1 MKYQELVDVYEALES
16 TTKRLEKTEIIS
28 NFLKELDSQT
38 TEKVGLLI
46 LGVVFPDGVL
56 KKLELGL
63 NWLRELLQK
72 LLRLV
77 KMRAEIGRASCS
89 ERV

>member
-28 NFLKELDSQT
+28 NFLKELDLQT

-46 LGVVFPDGVL
+46 LEVVFSVDRKSV
-56 KKLELGL
+56 
-63 NWLRELLQK
+63 
-72 LLRLV
+72 V
-77 KMRAEIGRASCS
+77 
-89 ERV
+89 